1 MLDPRLIRESPELVR
16 AAIAK
21 KHLKVDLD
29 AALGADT
36 AWRAQLHE
44 VEQLRSVQKAANA
57 AMAALAKGSPEFSA
71 KVAEMKAVSSRVK
84 EREAGLKAAEEKCR
98 EAMLAL
104 PNLPHSS
111 VPDGATPEQ
120 NIVYSAHGDT
130 SAVGPNAVPHWDVP
144 GVARLF
150 DFAPGERV
158 TGAVSRFVGGGGG
171 GCARALITFS
181 REGAGGGG

>member
-57 AMAALAKGSPEFSA
+57 AMAALAKGTPEFSA
-71 KVAEMKAVSSRVK
+71 KLAEMKSVSSRVK
-84 EREAGLKAAEEKCR
+84 EREAGLKAAEERCR
-98 EAMLAL
+98 EAMLTL

-111 VPDGATPEQ
+111 VPQGATPEE
-120 NIVYSAHGDT
+120 NVVYSTHGD
-130 SAVGPNAVPHWDVP
+130 AAAAAPGAVPHWVVP
-144 GVARLF
+144 GFSRLF
-150 DFAPGERV
+150 DFER
-158 TGAVSRFVGGGGG
+158 
-171 GCARALITFS
+171 
-181 REGAGGGG
+181 